1 MAFMLISTLV
11 AMAYALRGFWAD
23 QSWLLLIVGGT
34 LFVIGIWLSLEAF
47 AAVRRY
53 RSEPVVESLDVQFD
67 EEPV

>member
-1 MAFMLISTLV
+1 MAFMLISSLV
-11 AMAYALRGFWAD
+11 AMAYKLRDFWAD

-34 LFVIGIWLSLEAF
+34 LFVIGIWLSFEAF

-53 RSEPVVESLDVQFD
+53 RSEPVVKSLDVQFD